1 LKEVR
6 SDLEHGNT
14 DLLSLRILPT
24 SLDHF
29 LDGKGIR
36 EFLVFHS
43 FLYGHGVPFR
53 YHFGAEFLG
62 DSFFHHG
69 KDDWV
74 GMVAQDNE
82 DTDHWVNGLS
92 DHGSRV

>member
-1 LKEVR
+1 M
-6 SDLEHGNT
+6 
-14 DLLSLRILPT
+14 SLV
-24 SLDHF
+24 HF
-29 LDGKGIR
+29 LDGNLKGIR

-43 FLYGHGVPFR
+43 FLYGIPFH
-53 YHFGAEFLG
+53 YHFVAEFLG

-82 DTDHWVNGLS
+82 DTDRWVNDLS